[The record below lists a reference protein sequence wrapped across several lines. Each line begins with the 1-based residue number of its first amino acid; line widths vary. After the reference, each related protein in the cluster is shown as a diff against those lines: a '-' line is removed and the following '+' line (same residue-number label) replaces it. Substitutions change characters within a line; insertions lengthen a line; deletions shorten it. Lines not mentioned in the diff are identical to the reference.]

1 MNQLLDDYIVELN
14 NAIALKKQIAEQQ
27 EEIESNLRQAQ
38 EEYEEWYEGQFQ
50 QNQEAQGDAIA
61 NEWVRNFTCN
71 YPSF

>member
-14 NAIALKKQIAEQQ
+14 NAIALEKQIAEQQ

-50 QNQEAQGDAIA
+50 QNQEDQADAIA
-61 NEWVRNFTCN
+61 NDWVRNFTCN
-71 YPSF
+71 YPTF